1 MRNVFKQTLFFCFQP
16 EKMRREDTVFPG
28 FFIQPTESFYSLLY
42 ISLMKLKKIIA
53 ALENWAP
60 PAYQESYDNSRL
72 LTGDPEMT
80 VSGVLVCL
88 DCTEDVIKEAI
99 RKKCNLVVAHHPILF
114 SGLKS
119 LTGKNYVERTI
130 IAAIKK
136 GIAIYAI
143 HTNLDNVH
151 TGVNAKIASLLGLKD
166 TQILRTMT
174 GRLMK
179 LEVACPEEAVEP
191 IKQAV
196 FEAGAGN
203 IGNYSEGWFGVKG
216 TAGFR
221 PKAGANPTIGN
232 INEYLSK
239 PEMKLEFSFPAHLQ
253 SGILRALEK
262 VHPYEEFDYKFI
274 RLENPNQETGSGM
287 VGTLPRPVK
296 SADFLKRVKKIF
308 KSGIIRHTAICRS
321 HIQKVAVCG
330 GSGFFLLDDAVR
342 KGADIFITGDVK
354 YHEFFDADGRII
366 LADIGHYESE
376 QFTQD
381 LIAEKLG
388 EHFPGLN
395 TLTCTTVTNPVKY
408 M

>member
-1 MRNVFKQTLFFCFQP
+1 MFSNKSVFFLNIQETECDRRFFG
-16 EKMRREDTVFPG
+16 G
-28 FFIQPTESFYSLLY
+28 FLTQGGQKFIFINTTFVP
-42 ISLMKLKKIIA
+42 MKLKKIIA
-53 ALENWAP
+53 ALEAWAP
-60 PAYQESYDNSRL
+60 SAYQENYDNSCL
-72 LTGDPEMT
+72 LTGDPEMM
-80 VSGVLVCL
+80 VSGILVCL
-88 DCTEDVIKEAI
+88 DCTEDIIKEAV
-99 RKKCNLVVAHHPILF
+99 RKKCNLVVAHHPIIF

-136 GIAIYAI
+136 GIAIYAL

-166 TQILRTMT
+166 SQILRPMT

-196 FEAGAGN
+196 FEAGAGS

-221 PKAGANPTIGN
+221 PKAGARPAIGN
-232 INEYLSK
+232 INEYMSK
-239 PEMKLEFSFPAHLQ
+239 AEMKLEFSFPDHLRH
-253 SGILRALEK
+253 GILRALEK

-274 RLENPNQETGSGM
+274 RMENRYQETGSGM
-287 VGTLPRPVK
+287 IGSLARPVK
-296 SADFLKRVKKIF
+296 SADFLRRVKKIF
-308 KSGIIRHTAICRS
+308 KTGVIRHTAICKT

-330 GSGFFLLDDAVR
+330 GAGFFLLDDAI
-342 KGADIFITGDVK
+342 KQGADIFITGDVK
-354 YHEFFDADGRII
+354 YHDFFDADGRII

-376 QFTQD
+376 QFTRE
-381 LIAEKLG
+381 LISEKLAG
-388 EHFPGLN
+388 QFPGLN
-395 TLTCTTVTNPVKY
+395 TIVCSTVTNPVKY
-408 M
+408 L